1 MDRVALTA
9 LLVIS
14 LAMNGIVVAL
24 VIAGRLGWV
33 RQRRSVA
40 TPVMASRRAPRVAV
54 MAPTTTVPA
63 AELPPREA
71 GHAVVDDLV
80 PGGGDDAPGRRA
92 WFERAEA
99 LVTESLRLGQPT
111 TVVLLELLS
120 PVPVEPP
127 SGGGADQVAYDSTTS
142 WLQAMVRSADA
153 LLEDSQTAFRVLLA
167 DTGEADAGAFVDRCK
182 LAFERANPAA
192 ELIAAWASPSDAG
205 LDVALRLAEARLA
218 GRREGWIRSVAVR

>member
-1 MDRVALTA
+1 MDRAALTA

-40 TPVMASRRAPRVAV
+40 TPVMASRQTPLVAV
-54 MAPTTTVPA
+54 MAPTTTGPA
-63 AELPPREA
+63 AGLPPGEA
-71 GHAVVDDLV
+71 GHAAVDDLV
-80 PGGGDDAPGRRA
+80 PGVGDDAPGRRA

-99 LVTESLRLGQPT
+99 LVTESLRQGQPT

-127 SGGGADQVAYDSTTS
+127 KGGGADQVAYDSTTS
-142 WLQAMVRSADA
+142 WLQATVRARTRCSRTHRPPSASCSRTPTRRRQA
-153 LLEDSQTAFRVLLA
+153 RSS
-167 DTGEADAGAFVDRCK
+167 TGASSSSSRESRG
-182 LAFERANPAA
+182 RAHRRMGNP
-192 ELIAAWASPSDAG
+192 IGRG